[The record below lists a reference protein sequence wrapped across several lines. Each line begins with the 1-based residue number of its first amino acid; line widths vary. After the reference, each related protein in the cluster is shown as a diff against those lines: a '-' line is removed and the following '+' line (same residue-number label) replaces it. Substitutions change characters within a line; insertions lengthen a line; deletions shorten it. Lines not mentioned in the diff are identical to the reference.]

1 MVKITLNDRNDLVKE
16 AVDEGEVSS
25 GVRSK
30 DSPCEILSSH
40 IEGSGEVEQ
49 GIFKDAKSKRNRA
62 LNFDQ
67 TG

>member
-1 MVKITLNDRNDLVKE
+1 MFLNEGNDLVKE
-16 AVDEGEVSS
+16 AVDDGEVFS

-30 DSPCEILSSH
+30 DSPCEIRSRH

-49 GIFKDAKSKRNRA
+49 GVFKDAQCKRNRA
-62 LNFDQ
+62 LNVQQ